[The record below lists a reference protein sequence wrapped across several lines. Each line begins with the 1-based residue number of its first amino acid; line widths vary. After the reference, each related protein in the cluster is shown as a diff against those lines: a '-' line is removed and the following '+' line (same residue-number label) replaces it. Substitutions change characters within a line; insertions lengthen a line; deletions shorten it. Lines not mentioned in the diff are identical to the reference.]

1 MDLAAWRR
9 LLYYLVLAA
18 AHRLPGHRFSD
29 DGVFFFSSRRRH
41 TRFDCD
47 GVQTCALPISRT
59 RRPGLSRRVPWRL
72 MYVEPPVARHRSEE
86 HTSELQSQSNLVCRL
101 LLEKKKTKITKQ
113 KRHKKTLYHKPQ
125 TT

>member
-47 GVQTCALPISRT
+47 GVQTCALPI
-59 RRPGLSRRVPWRL
+59 LHDI
-72 MYVEPPVARHRSEE
+72 VEPMTDHVVMTYPTGVQRLERRSGKSVAIGTARSGVV
-86 HTSELQSQSNLVCRL
+86 TIIPAGSSARWD
-101 LLEKKKTKITKQ
+101 I
-113 KRHKKTLYHKPQ
+113 P
-125 TT
+125 